1 MKKSLI
7 AQILSIVVLI
17 IGAYSF
23 NFSGTTLAILG
34 IASFSITQF
43 LATFMPS
50 GTWVDGWHITTWI
63 VNVAGVLIQ
72 VLNLVGEHN
81 LISPML
87 LNQIIIG
94 LNLIVAYIG
103 KNYPKVA
110 A

>member
-7 AQILSIVVLI
+7 AQVLSIVVI
-17 IGAYSF
+17 VIGAYSF
-23 NFSGTTLAILG
+23 NFSGTTLAVLG
-34 IASFSITQF
+34 VVSFSITQF

-50 GTWVDGWHITTWI
+50 GTWVAGWHVTSWI

-72 VLNLVGEHN
+72 ILNLMGEQA

-103 KNYPKVA
+103 KNYPKVG
-110 A
+110 